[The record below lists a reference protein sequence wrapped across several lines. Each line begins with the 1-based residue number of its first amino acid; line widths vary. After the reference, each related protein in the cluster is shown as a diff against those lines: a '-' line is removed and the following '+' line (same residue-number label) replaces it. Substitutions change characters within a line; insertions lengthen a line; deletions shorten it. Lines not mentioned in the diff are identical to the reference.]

1 MPYDQTNENYESYEP
16 EGMMFPSDH
25 KVNNYGVVVEK
36 GKE

>member
-1 MPYDQTNENYESYEP
+1 MPHDETTEEHSAHEP